1 MEIFIG
7 NICKE
12 ITQDHLRIRLEE
24 FGKVE
29 SVRVENEAA
38 FAEMP
43 FENEAELAIVSLDKS
58 DMDGIVISVH
68 KARFSTSDRRKSGRI
83 GGRRSKDSKSYT
95 KLFSKN
101 DLLI

>member
-7 NICKE
+7 NICKK
-12 ITQDHLRIRLEE
+12 INQDHLRKRFEE

-29 SVRVENEAA
+29 SIRVENEIA

-43 FENEAELAIVSLDKS
+43 FENEAESAISNLDES
-58 DMDGIVISVH
+58 DLDGIVISVH
-68 KARFSTSDRRKSGRI
+68 QARYGISDRRKSGRN

-95 KLFSKN
+95 KMFSKK